1 MSDKLY
7 LLISNLGNELLSEQ
21 KSEELV
27 EYLTQTDWL
36 EIDVKNQH
44 LFLNGIDKKFNS
56 AQRKIRLFL
65 PLRRRK
71 LVA

>member
-7 LLISNLGNELLSEQ
+7 LLISNLGNELLSEK

-44 LFLNGIDKKFNS
+44 LFLI
-56 AQRKIRLFL
+56 A
-65 PLRRRK
+65 
-71 LVA
+71 